1 MIIQRSWVFPRCKL
15 GKRLGQKLLLFD
27 RQIDPEVDWANG
39 DYELRD
45 FYKKMFEIR
54 SNCNVLKYCSVSNA
68 WKSGG
73 NIYAYMREYEGRKY
87 CSDELLGWRSNVYLN
102 LSFLSFAR

>member
-1 MIIQRSWVFPRCKL
+1 
-15 GKRLGQKLLLFD
+15 
-27 RQIDPEVDWANG
+27 
-39 DYELRD
+39 
-45 FYKKMFEIR
+45 MFEIR

-73 NIYAYMREYEGRKY
+73 NIYAYMGEYEGGKY

-102 LSFLSFAR
+102 FCLSYLLHDELNDETFNVNGQAISKPLFPLMAQILILKGGRLHYS